1 MIPLFTKI
9 KTTERFESNWQ
20 ALNKQ
25 LQWQKGFSL
34 ILAFAEDAQ
43 AIHLLKKQ
51 LNQQFKLS
59 SLTPQTENP
68 LESVVQTLESLVKIE
83 SNQLIWIDL
92 HEYSSYKSEPLKNF
106 LSRLNER
113 RDWLRNHLARP
124 LILVLPDKTEVRKYA
139 PDLWFIRDVTL
150 YLDDIIDRKKD
161 EKSDRKKDEES
172 HWWQYVTDWFSGIRR
187 RYLQQ
192 VVYEHRVFNIKGL
205 RTRGTYNVELNKV
218 FVELRIAPTTAP
230 NQPHRDLLTAKEL
243 QGNQPIWEFLR
254 YGRKRQEQLLL
265 AIIGAPGCGKTTL
278 LQHVALQ
285 FATQAPKGLP
295 KWIPILLFLR
305 QQVKTILAERPA
317 LADLVQHHFN
327 VSKYYSNLQ
336 PPKQWLQRQLNAGNC
351 LILLDG
357 LDEVANAE
365 ERQQISTWIDEQT
378 VNYPLCPF
386 VVTSRP
392 QGYHAAPLAR
402 ATIVLEVQAFTTAQ
416 VNQFIKSWYLE
427 TEIKSFG
434 GKDDPGIRLRA
445 AQEAEDLQQRL
456 QARPALQDLTVNPL
470 LLTMIAMV
478 HRYRGQLPGRRV
490 ELYAEICDVL
500 LGHWREAKGIQDS
513 LTAAQKRVALQ
524 PLAAWMMEN
533 SVREIEI
540 SKALEV
546 MAEPLNMLGVSD
558 GQEFL
563 KDIQASSGLFSE
575 REVGVWSFAHL
586 TFQEY
591 LAAAHYKDQ
600 KIHGNWWH
608 RKVTDSWWQETLLLY
623 AAQADATPIVKSC
636 LSSQNIVALTLAAD
650 CLEEALQLDAA
661 VRQQVETR
669 LIANLESDDP
679 ELFKLAAEVKL
690 QRRLRNLQRIDE
702 KREIDRTFVS
712 CAEYQLFLDDILGWE
727 FHKPKSWKD
736 FYSGDWVTSHFSKG
750 SALNPVFGVQSNDVE
765 AFCLWLS
772 QKTGEKYR
780 LPRTDEIA
788 DNLYTESDT
797 VPPAIWTCTND
808 SLELFWFSDNKKRDI
823 VEKLKKISSLPI
835 FLGDCRQYVDN
846 ELNFSEHL
854 RDSIIFNCVLRNKI
868 TKHIEY
874 FLELPSVL
882 LNKMI
887 RFVYESDLSRSSK
900 YTNYI
905 MLSIALISFLLGI
918 FSFVFYGA
926 IIGIIIGIPIST
938 MEIIRFYRASKHPQF
953 QEIGVL
959 DLKIAK
965 YAFERV
971 SEPFTARKN
980 MEELLEVIYKIA
992 SGEFYKNTCGE
1003 VSKAHLD
1010 QLVTKL
1016 SKILEDAPESNLAR
1030 GEFFKLVT
1038 EYLYSRYEHNNNS
1051 SSWIKRFFEK
1061 LLPQR
1066 LRDNMRKN
1074 ARNRQIILQ
1083 LHWWFAITTA
1093 RQKGELP
1100 AWEGIRIVR
1109 ESEP

>member
-1 MIPLFTKI
+1 MFDIGSWITYI
-9 KTTERFESNWQ
+9 NQ
-20 ALNKQ
+20 N
-25 LQWQKGFSL
+25 QW
-34 ILAFAEDAQ
+34 IQ
-43 AIHLLKKQ
+43 AINTIFGILGVSTIGILSIILLVIQYFRQERKIVKQ
-51 LNQQFKLS
+51 QAIVNT
-59 SLTPQTENP
+59 SL
-68 LESVVQTLESLVKIE
+68 LCR
-83 SNQLIWIDL
+83 W
-92 HEYSSYKSEPLKNF
+92 F
-106 LSRLNER
+106 L
-113 RDWLRNHLARP
+113 DCFLRA
-124 LILVLPDKTEVRKYA
+124 
-139 PDLWFIRDVTL
+139 
-150 YLDDIIDRKKD
+150 YLRHIFY
-161 EKSDRKKDEES
+161 
-172 HWWQYVTDWFSGIRR
+172 Q
-187 RYLQQ
+187 
-192 VVYEHRVFNIKGL
+192 HRVFNIKGL
-205 RTRGTYNVELNKV
+205 RTRGECSIELDHV
-218 FVELRIAPTTAP
+218 FVELRIAPSSQL
-230 NQPHRDLLTAKEL
+230 NQPHRELLTAKEL

-254 YGRKRQEQLLL
+254 FGNKQRDQLLL

-285 FATQAPKGLP
+285 FATQAPNGLP

-317 LADLVQHHFN
+317 LGDLVQHHFSD
-327 VSKYYSNLQ
+327 SKRYPNLQ
-336 PPKQWLQRQLNAGNC
+336 LPAHWFQRQLNAGNC

-365 ERQQISTWIDEQT
+365 ERQQISTWIDEQS

-392 QGYHAAPLAR
+392 QGYHAAPLHYAK
-402 ATIVLEVQAFTTAQ
+402 IVLEVQAFTTAQ
-416 VNQFIKSWYLE
+416 VNQFIKSWYLA
-427 TEIKSFG
+427 TEIMSFG

-546 MAEPLNMLGVSD
+546 MAEPLNMLGVTD
-558 GQEFL
+558 GQVFL
-563 KDIQASSGLFSE
+563 EEIEASSGLFSA
-575 REVGVWSFAHL
+575 REMNVWSFAHL

-636 LSSQNIVALTLAAD
+636 LSSQNIVALTLAAE

-661 VRQQVETR
+661 VRQLVEMV
-669 LIANLESDDP
+669 LIENLESDDP
-679 ELFKLAAEVKL
+679 KLFKLAAEVKL

-702 KREIDRTFVS
+702 KREIDRAFIS

-797 VPPAIWTCTND
+797 VPPTIWTCTNN

-835 FLGDCRQYVDN
+835 FLGDYRQYVDN

-854 RDSIIFNCVLRNKI
+854 REALVFNCAFRNEYYEHIEFILKFPTSFFYKI
-868 TKHIEY
+868 TQSLIPKLGVHYKYVEY
-874 FLELPSVL
+874 IP
-882 LNKMI
+882 
-887 RFVYESDLSRSSK
+887 
-900 YTNYI
+900 
-905 MLSIALISFLLGI
+905 
-918 FSFVFYGA
+918 
-926 IIGIIIGIPIST
+926 IIIGITSLGAGMLEGMFYGIIFGLIIASI
-938 MEIIRFYRASKHPQF
+938 EIMKFWRASKNPQF
-953 QEIGVL
+953 QDITYLNVE
-959 DLKIAK
+959 IAK
-965 YAFERV
+965 YAFW
-971 SEPFTARKN
+971 
-980 MEELLEVIYKIA
+980 EESDIPSVHKDMKELVETIHKIA
-992 SGEFYKNTCGE
+992 SSEFYKNTCGKI
-1003 VSKAHLD
+1003 SKAHLD

-1016 SKILEDAPESNLAR
+1016 SKILEDVPESNLAR

-1109 ESEP
+1109 ERDV